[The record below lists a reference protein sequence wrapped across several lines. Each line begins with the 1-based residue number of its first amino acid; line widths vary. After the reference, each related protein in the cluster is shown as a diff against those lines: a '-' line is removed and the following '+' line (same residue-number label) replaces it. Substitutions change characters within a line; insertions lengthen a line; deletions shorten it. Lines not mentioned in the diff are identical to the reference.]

1 MSIPIREYWQLLAK
15 YLKPQKKWVAL
26 LAVLLFAV
34 IGLRVINPQIIRV
47 FLDAAQAGAPLQ
59 PLLIAGGLFLAFALL
74 VQLMSVAATYVGEVV
89 GWTAT
94 NNLRADLA
102 LHALRLDMSFH
113 NDKTPGEMIER
124 IDGDVMDLAIFF
136 SQLVIQ
142 VIGNLFLLIGVLIAL
157 ALEDWRVGLATAIF
171 SVVALF
177 TLNKLRD
184 IAVPHWKIAREAHA
198 DLYGYLEEQLSGTE
212 DIRSSGATD
221 YVMRGLYA
229 NGRKV
234 VHAETK
240 AGVAGIAIW
249 MVWNFWH
256 VMGRILA
263 FVSGYLLFTNG
274 LITIGTAYLLV
285 YYTETIFGPLRH
297 LTMEM
302 EHFQKAAGSIERL
315 RELQALETRVGDKG
329 TQSLPAGALAVAFDR
344 VSFGYNDK
352 DLVLKDVSFELPSG
366 RVLGLLGRTGS
377 GKTTIARLLF
387 RLYDVTNGQVRLSA
401 DQDLTGFVQ
410 DELVAKSHPNLSDLT
425 NGDDHHNGHVPG
437 GVWLDVRD
445 VRLNDLPQ
453 RIGMVTQDVQL
464 FRATVRQNLTL
475 FDPSIPDERVI
486 EVIRDLE
493 LSDWFDAL
501 PNGLD
506 TELESGGKGLSAG
519 EGQLLAF
526 ARVFLRNPGLVIL
539 DEASSR
545 LDPATERRIEHA
557 IDRLLGATSGE
568 PKRTAIIIAH
578 RLDTV
583 QRADDILILDQG
595 RMAEYGERK
604 ALLRDPQSRFSQLL
618 RTAST
623 DAEQISGWELQP
635 PAHPAPSVEVELK

>member
-1 MSIPIREYWQLLAK
+1 MGAGGYMSIPIREYWQLLAK

-26 LAVLLFAV
+26 LTVLLFSV
-34 IGLRVINPQIIRV
+34 IGLRVLNPQIIRV
-47 FLDAAQAGAPLQ
+47 FLDSAQAGAALQ
-59 PLLIAGGLFLAFALL
+59 PLLAAGGLFLLFALL
-74 VQLMSVAATYVGEVV
+74 VQGMSVAATYVGEVV

-102 LHALRLDMSFH
+102 LHALRLDMSYH

-142 VIGNLFLLIGVLIAL
+142 VVGNLFLLIGVLIAL
-157 ALEDWRVGLATAIF
+157 ALEDWRVGLVTAIF
-171 SVVALF
+171 SVVALVA
-177 TLNKLRD
+177 LNKMRT
-184 IAVPHWKIAREAHA
+184 IAVPHWKVAREAHA

-212 DIRSSGATD
+212 DTRSSGATD
-221 YVMRGLYA
+221 YAMRGLYA
-229 NGRKV
+229 NARKV
-234 VHAETK
+234 IRTETK
-240 AGVAGIAIW
+240 AGLAGVAVW

-256 VMGRILA
+256 VLGRILA

-297 LTMEM
+297 LTQEM

-315 RELQALETRVGDKG
+315 RELLALQTKVQDIG
-329 TQSLPAGALAVAFDR
+329 TQSLPDGALAVAFDG

-352 DLVLKDVSFELPSG
+352 GLVLKDVSFALPPG

-387 RLYDVTNGQVRLSA
+387 RLYDVTTGEIRLASPSP
-401 DQDLTGFVQ
+401 LR
-410 DELVAKSHPNLSDLT
+410 
-425 NGDDHHNGHVPG
+425 G
-437 GVWLDVRD
+437 GVGGGVPLRD
-445 VRLNDLPQ
+445 VRLSDLPE

-475 FDPSIPDERVI
+475 FDDTIPDARVI

-501 PNGLD
+501 PKGLD

-557 IDRLLGATSGE
+557 IDKLLGATPGE

-583 QRADDILILDQG
+583 QRADDILILDGGQV
-595 RMAEYGERK
+595 AEYGERA
-604 ALLRDPQSRFSQLL
+604 ALLRDPESRFSQLL

-623 DAEQISGWELQP
+623 NVERINEWELQP
-635 PAHPAPSVEVELK
+635 SAKPLESVDTVDTVDTEKV